1 MMADDTSK
9 QSAATTT
16 AVKPEQPKKTSL
28 TIRQHL
34 ETDAFKQQLAM
45 VLPRH
50 CDPERM
56 VRIAITALTKTPK
69 LAECDQASF
78 FRCLMDLS
86 QWGLEADGRRAHLI
100 PFNNTRAGIVEC
112 QLIIDYK
119 GLVELVMRS
128 GDIASIHADVVCEND
143 EFEVNL
149 GKVTVHK
156 IDYRKPRGAA
166 YAFWARTEFKNG
178 NQKCEVMTK
187 IEVDA
192 IRARSRAGSAGPW
205 VTDFNEMGKKT
216 VFRRLTK
223 WIPLS
228 AEIRDAID
236 ADFDRLPH
244 ASETP
249 VSQPR
254 IASLDSLT
262 EAFASKEVLVEHQPV
277 SAG

>member
-1 MMADDTSK
+1 
-9 QSAATTT
+9 
-16 AVKPEQPKKTSL
+16 
-28 TIRQHL
+28 
-34 ETDAFKQQLAM
+34 
-45 VLPRH
+45 
-50 CDPERM
+50 
-56 VRIAITALTKTPK
+56 
-69 LAECDQASF
+69 
-78 FRCLMDLS
+78 
-86 QWGLEADGRRAHLI
+86 
-100 PFNNTRAGIVEC
+100 
-112 QLIIDYK
+112 
-119 GLVELVMRS
+119 MRS
-128 GDIASIHADVVCEND
+128 GDIASIHADVVCDND

-166 YAFWARTEFKNG
+166 YAFWARAEFKNG

-187 IEVDA
+187 MEVDA

-236 ADFDRLPH
+236 ADFDRLPN